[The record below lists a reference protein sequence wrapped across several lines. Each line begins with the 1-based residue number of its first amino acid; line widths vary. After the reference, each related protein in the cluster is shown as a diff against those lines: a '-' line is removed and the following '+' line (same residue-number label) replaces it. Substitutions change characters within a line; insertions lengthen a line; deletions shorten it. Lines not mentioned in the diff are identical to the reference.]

1 MASSSFLV
9 VSSLLALVLSVLFFN
24 GVVPM
29 HAASSDDVVST
40 ICNSTICKKTRNLSI
55 CFNVLKSAGTTDLKG
70 LATFTLNLA
79 HDKTIGNRAL
89 AQSLASKVA
98 DPDLKERY
106 DTCVERYNDAVK
118 DIEGAKGYLG
128 KGDYK
133 GLNTYTFG
141 AMTEVDAC
149 LFSLSKLPK
158 DSSTLPGN
166 GKAVED
172 IYSIILVIANLLLGH
187 A

>member
-1 MASSSFLV
+1 MASSSFLA
-9 VSSLLALVLSVLFFN
+9 VSSLLAFVLSLLFFN

-29 HAASSDDVVST
+29 HAASSDDVAS
-40 ICNSTICKKTRNLSI
+40 SICKKTKNPSI

-79 HDKTIGNRAL
+79 HEKTTGNRAL

-98 DPDLKERY
+98 DPDLKEHY

-158 DSSTLPGN
+158 DPSTLPGN

-172 IYSIILVIANLLLGH
+172 IYSIILVIANLLLEH